1 MLAEHEPNHL
11 LFRSR
16 DFEVGN
22 SEQRNLPALDGA
34 TYGQFPEVW
43 APREGAEQG
52 DEVFV
57 GIGGNVRDPQVVAL
71 RRKVQGQVRFLRV
84 P

>member
-1 MLAEHEPNHL
+1 LVIVNSGI
-11 LFRSR
+11 SR
-16 DFEVGN
+16 PSMV
-22 SEQRNLPALDGA
+22 RLR
-34 TYGQFPEVW
+34 TVPEVW

-57 GIGGNVRDPQVVAL
+57 GIRGNVRDPQVVAL